1 MTSIMLGTPTMP
13 PRASDISNLRGD
25 KTFPHT
31 AHDGLNNVT
40 QRRNLTKATTTIR
53 NKRQRVIDEIDDWE
67 DLREAGSTTKR
78 HVMAHLP
85 ELLEQ
90 FEAAVT
96 ARGGHVH
103 WARNADEAGKIVTEL
118 VQATGEKKVVKIK
131 SMATQEIALNE
142 QLEKVGIFAQET
154 DLAELIVQL
163 GEDKPSH
170 ILVPAIHRNRAEI
183 HYEIGRASCRERV

>member
-1 MTSIMLGTPTMP
+1 MTPIMLGTPTMP
-13 PRASDISNLRGD
+13 PRASEISNLRGD

-78 HVMAHLP
+78 YVMAHLP

-103 WARNADEAGKIVTEL
+103 WARNAEEAGKIVTEL
-118 VQATGEKKVVKIK
+118 VQATGEDQVD
-131 SMATQEIALNE
+131 
-142 QLEKVGIFAQET
+142 GH
-154 DLAELIVQL
+154 
-163 GEDKPSH
+163 P
-170 ILVPAIHRNRAEI
+170 RNRPE
-183 HYEIGRASCRERV
+183 RAAGKGGHFRPGDRPCRAHCAAG